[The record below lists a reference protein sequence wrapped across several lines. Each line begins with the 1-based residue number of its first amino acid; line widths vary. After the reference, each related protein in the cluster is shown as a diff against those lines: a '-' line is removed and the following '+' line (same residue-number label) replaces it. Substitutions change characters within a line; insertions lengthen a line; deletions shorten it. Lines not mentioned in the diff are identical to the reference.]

1 MPASAM
7 WLDDHKLIIHECLVS
22 PLMVS
27 EVVAVAQ
34 RTYDLIDSVPH
45 EVILLFDTTQLSN
58 PAFQILSVAREIS
71 RWVHPRQTRMIGIAQ
86 SVFFETLASLLS
98 SIAPRTTRDVIVV
111 RTFEEALRHAQALLS
126 LR

>member
-1 MPASAM
+1 MPASAA

-27 EVVAVAQ
+27 EVVAVAR

-45 EVILLFDTTQLSN
+45 EVILLFDTTQLNN
-58 PAFQILSVAREIS
+58 PPSQMLFVAREIN
-71 RWVHPRQTRMIGIAQ
+71 RWVHPRQTRIIGITQ
-86 SVFFETLASLLS
+86 GIFSETLASLLRH
-98 SIAPRTTRDVIVV
+98 IAPPSARDVIVV
-111 RTFEEALRHAQALLS
+111 RTFDEAFRHAQSLLS